1 MRKSLRLATL
11 ASAAVL
17 LLAACGGSSP
27 TPAPATPAPATPA
40 PATAAPG
47 SEAPATPAPATE
59 APAATPDPN
68 GLLGQILASG
78 KIRIATDPNYK
89 PFSYLD
95 DTQQYDG
102 FDIQTA
108 LEVAKRLGAAYGKEL
123 QVEWVT
129 PSWDAITAGN
139 WGGRWDISI
148 GSMSVTAGR
157 AKVVDFADPYY
168 YDFGGIAVPTDSTA
182 TSLADLAGKKFCVGS
197 STTYEQWL
205 AGTLEIVDP
214 NMQQPPAGAEVTPLE
229 TDNLCVQAVKSGRK
243 FDAIAAN
250 ANGIG
255 DWIKEGM
262 PVKALEVGPIFTVSV
277 SFALDKSGPS
287 TADIMPV
294 LNKIVADMHSD
305 GTLSALSGKYLSR
318 DVTVAP

>member
-11 ASAAVL
+11 VSATVL
-17 LLAACGGSSP
+17 MLAACGGATP
-27 TPAPATPAPATPA
+27 TP
-40 PATAAPG
+40 
-47 SEAPATPAPATE
+47 APATPAPATE
-59 APAATPDPN
+59 APATAAPATEAPVTEAPPATPDPN

-78 KIRIATDPNYK
+78 KIRISTDPNYK

-95 DTQQYDG
+95 DNQQYDG

-108 LEVAKRLGAAYGKEL
+108 LEVAKRLGAVYGKDL

-157 AKVVDFADPYY
+157 AKVVDFVDPYY
-168 YDFGGIAVPTDSTA
+168 YDFGGIAIPKDSTV
-182 TSLADLAGKKFCVGS
+182 TSLDELAGKSICAGS

-205 AGTLEIVDP
+205 TGTLEIVDP
-214 NMQQPPAGAEVTPLE
+214 NMLQPPAGVQVTPLE
-229 TDNLCVQAVKSGRK
+229 TDNLCVQAVASGRK

-250 ANGIG
+250 ANGIS
-255 DWIKEGM
+255 DWIKEGL
-262 PVKALEVGPIFTVSV
+262 PVKALEIGPIFTVSV

-294 LNKIVADMHSD
+294 LNEIVKGMHDD
-305 GTLSALSGKYLSR
+305 GTLSNLSNKYLSR
-318 DVTVAP
+318 DVTVQP